1 MKNRV
6 QQANFQARRK
16 ELVFDIDMTDYDD
29 IRTCC
34 QEANI
39 CIKCWKFITIAI
51 KVIDRALRGTGY
63 SKGGSG
69 SYRLQLGW
77 QWVVQATVRGAVGRT
92 GYSKGGSG
100 SYRLQ
105 LE

>member
-6 QQANFQARRK
+6 QQANFRPMRK

-39 CIKCWKFITIAI
+39 CNSCWTFMKIAI
-51 KVIDRALRGTGY
+51 RIIDRALRGTQ
-63 SKGGSG
+63 K
-69 SYRLQLGW
+69 LQPCFLLSREIRGL
-77 QWVVQATVRGAVGRT
+77 WV
-92 GYSKGGSG
+92 
-100 SYRLQ
+100 
-105 LE
+105 

>member
-6 QQANFQARRK
+6 QQSNFRAERK

-39 CIKCWKFITIAI
+39 CNLCWKFIIIAI
-51 KVIDRALRGTGY
+51 RIIDRALRGKQQINYQKTTWY
-63 SKGGSG
+63 SPSFS
-69 SYRLQLGW
+69 SYLLLYLRPK
-77 QWVVQATVRGAVGRT
+77 A
-92 GYSKGGSG
+92 
-100 SYRLQ
+100 
-105 LE
+105 

>member
-6 QQANFQARRK
+6 QQSNFRAERK

-39 CIKCWKFITIAI
+39 CNACWKFMVIAVRI
-51 KVIDRALRGTGY
+51 IDRALRGEMGEMDD
-63 SKGGSG
+63 SVSIPV
-69 SYRLQLGW
+69 L
-77 QWVVQATVRGAVGRT
+77 
-92 GYSKGGSG
+92 
-100 SYRLQ
+100 
-105 LE
+105 

>member
-6 QQANFQARRK
+6 QQSNFRAERK

-39 CIKCWKFITIAI
+39 CAACWKFMVIAVKI
-51 KVIDRALRGTGY
+51 IDRALRGRLWRIGSVTGMNC
-63 SKGGSG
+63 
-69 SYRLQLGW
+69 
-77 QWVVQATVRGAVGRT
+77 
-92 GYSKGGSG
+92 
-100 SYRLQ
+100 
-105 LE
+105 